1 MKVDVR
7 CVGDT
12 AVSLLDALSDQRLS
26 RAYAQGARAQLDF
39 RPRMGGE
46 WVLPQGERPRSG
58 IGRGASR
65 KSGSYLSRSQVP
77 ERRRFAVVVP
87 RAAGVG

>member
-1 MKVDVR
+1 MKGDVR

-26 RAYAQGARAQLDF
+26 RAYAQGREHNLTFA
-39 RPRMGGE
+39 RMGGE
-46 WVLPQGERPRSG
+46 WVLPQGVRPRSG